1 MLESGSS
8 GSGLGRYAV
17 LRCHMTPLRS
27 RVMITSNLVE
37 YDYRLVPRAFSSTI
51 FKMAASHF
59 EKWRRPW
66 ERGCDYRNQLGRR
79 VKNPITR
86 CTLTF
91 VGLEFHAWFVC
102 FSVRMTLQDNLVH
115 SRLPS
120 F

>member
-59 EKWRRPW
+59 EKWRRPGNEVVITAISW
-66 ERGCDYRNQLGRR
+66 EEEL
-79 VKNPITR
+79 KIP
-86 CTLTF
+86 
-91 VGLEFHAWFVC
+91 LEDA
-102 FSVRMTLQDNLVH
+102 L
-115 SRLPS
+115 
-120 F
+120 